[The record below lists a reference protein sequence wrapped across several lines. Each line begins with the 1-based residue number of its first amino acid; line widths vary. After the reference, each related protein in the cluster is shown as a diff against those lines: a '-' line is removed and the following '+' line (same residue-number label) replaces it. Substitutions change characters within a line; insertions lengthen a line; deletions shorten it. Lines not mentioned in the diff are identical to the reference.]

1 MHRQRTLHN
10 VKHQGFREKYNMT
23 VNCID
28 CHTKKKDHP
37 EAKPETDMTETPE
50 APWYETVVLPALL
63 RWARRT
69 YGEAMHKAL
78 AEAGCDDVPPNG
90 LYVIGGLALG
100 AGDVPLSVLVKEL
113 KLSKQAAGQLV
124 DTLVLRGYLTRETDE
139 ADRRRFTV
147 ALTERGRHA
156 ASVQREARERID
168 AELLGRVGA
177 DAVAG
182 ARKTLGTLIE
192 MGRRKEDGDDAH

>member
-1 MHRQRTLHN
+1 
-10 VKHQGFREKYNMT
+10 MT
-23 VNCID
+23 D
-28 CHTKKKDHP
+28 
-37 EAKPETDMTETPE
+37 EPET
-50 APWYETVVLPALL
+50 PWYDTVVLPALL
-63 RWARRT
+63 RWARGT

-100 AGDVPLSVLVKEL
+100 AGNVPLSVLVKEL

-124 DTLVLRGYLTRETDE
+124 DTLVLRGYLKRETDE

-147 ALTERGRHA
+147 ALTERGWHA

-168 AELLGRVGA
+168 AELLSRVGA
-177 DAVAG
+177 EALAG
-182 ARKTLGTLIE
+182 ARKTLGVLIE
-192 MGRRKEDGDDAH
+192 MGKQARENGDDTH